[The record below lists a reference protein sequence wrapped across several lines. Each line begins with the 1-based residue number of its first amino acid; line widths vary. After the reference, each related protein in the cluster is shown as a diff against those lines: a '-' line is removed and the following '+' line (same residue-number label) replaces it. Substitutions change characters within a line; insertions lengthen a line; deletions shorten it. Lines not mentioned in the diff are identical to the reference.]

1 LKQKTSTINAL
12 IIATGVLIIIFL
24 CLQGYH
30 SRTKLMDSGHSHS
43 ETSVSQNKG
52 NQIPAEDIESTI
64 DIALENIK
72 KGKETGDMGLVMN
85 EGILKLRAVNESS
98 PDNLRAIYHLG
109 MLSIE
114 SGQLEKAKK
123 RFEKLVS
130 LQPENEEYL
139 KILNQIRSQTE

>member
-30 SRTKLMDSGHSHS
+30 SRTKLMYSGHSHS

>member
-1 LKQKTSTINAL
+1 
-12 IIATGVLIIIFL
+12 
-24 CLQGYH
+24 
-30 SRTKLMDSGHSHS
+30 MDSGHSHS

-98 PDNLRAIYHLG
+98 PYNLRAIYHLG